1 MDTMDKRKVLTATFF
16 VLILILSTS
25 CGQNK
30 QASPTSTPE
39 TPATLEGNIA
49 APTNTPLPAP
59 TETKTAEQINLNVW
73 YLSGSPEELKLIE
86 DYSNKFAAN
95 HPGVTVTL
103 SPYGFDDMNK
113 TLKLALDSGTGP
125 DVAYCSP
132 GTVGHIAYAK
142 AGHLVELTDIVKERG
157 WDQRQSMDVI
167 MYWQKEL
174 GGPIYGIPYD
184 ITNVGVF
191 YNKDLFDQMGLK
203 PPQTFDEFQTLLA
216 TVKDQGYT
224 PFPAGGLD
232 GWPFDHY
239 FMSLVHV
246 TTPIEKIEE
255 INYSKPT
262 GNYAADSF
270 VQAATI
276 LDDWIKK
283 GYLNENFLASSA
295 DDQSNL
301 FITGQTV
308 MNIAGTWNN
317 FTFLQQADFQVG
329 FFPLPKV
336 NPDIAWHSMIT
347 PNNVWV
353 IPKYTKYQELA
364 IDYLDYMLDSEVA
377 KALWDSGDIPTYKF
391 ETLPEPKSDLQK
403 DVYQSLLDTGIGYYF
418 STIPEV
424 AEVEWTALQSM
435 AAGDLTAKEAMDQIQ
450 EAYAKATSGQ

>member
-1 MDTMDKRKVLTATFF
+1 MDTMEKRKVLTVILLVVVLFF
-16 VLILILSTS
+16 STS
-25 CGQNK
+25 CGKAQ
-30 QASPTSTPE
+30 QTSPTAAPQ
-39 TPATLEGNIA
+39 TPAKVEGNA
-49 APTNTPLPAP
+49 ESSTETPLPVP
-59 TETKTAEQINLNVW
+59 TETKAPEEVNLNVW
-73 YLSGSPEELKLIE
+73 YLSGSPEEIKIIE
-86 DYSNKFAAN
+86 DYSNKFAES
-95 HPGVTVTL
+95 HPGVKVTI

-132 GTVGHIAYAK
+132 GTVGHIVYAK

-191 YNKDLFDQMGLK
+191 YNKDLFEQLGLSVPK
-203 PPQTFDEFQTLLA
+203 TFDDFQALLA

-224 PFPAGGLD
+224 AFPAGGLD

-246 TTPIEKIEE
+246 TTPIDKIEE
-255 INYSKPT
+255 INYSQPT

-283 GYLNENFLASSA
+283 GYFTENFLASSA

-301 FITGQTV
+301 FINGQTV

-317 FTFLQQADFQVG
+317 FTFLQQASFPVG
-329 FFPLPKV
+329 FFPLPRV
-336 NPDIAWHSMIT
+336 NPDIEWHSMIT

-353 IPKYTKYQELA
+353 IPVYTKHQDLA
-364 IDYLDYMLDSEVA
+364 VEYLDYMLGSEVA

-391 ETLPEPKSDLQK
+391 DTLPEPKSDLQK

-424 AEVEWTALQSM
+424 AEAEISALQSM
-435 AAGDLTAKEAMDQIQ
+435 AAGDLAPKDAMDQIQ
-450 EAYAKATSGQ
+450 EAYTKAISGQ